1 MSDVI
6 FRNEQK
12 SDLGIASEKFLI
24 GVMYEEN
31 FGALLPFIRDIEVT
45 DINWN
50 GKDLWIDDV
59 SRGRYCAG
67 IKLDNDFIEAFCIR
81 VANVVSKTFN
91 KYYPRLEAETDDLR
105 ITIIHKS
112 VSHTGTTISIR
123 KTPIVKRIT
132 FAKSIREDYYCPE
145 EVANLLSNSVKAKF
159 NIVIGGLPG
168 VGKTELV
175 KYLTNYIF
183 PRDRVITIEDTMEI
197 HYSKIN
203 PNKDCVE
210 LKVDDTVFTYTDA
223 IKSCLRLLPQWILLS
238 EARSKEVQY
247 LLESISTGAKC
258 ITTIHTDDM
267 RKVPKRVVNMMGDM
281 DNSAL
286 AEQMAYSYFD
296 IGILVD
302 KTQDTAT
309 GKISRFI
316 AQIVMY
322 YEHEG
327 ENKCIVLYNRG
338 KITGE
343 EIPEEIMQQ
352 FNRMGIADP
361 WKYTFIEDTHQE
373 IDDSTGFLDGEGF
386 DDEMSSFDD
395 TTGVTGNSTSRYT
408 DDEDEVSGEVED
420 DAEVGGV
427 AKAVV
432 AGAAVVGSVLSGVS
446 ASDTEG
452 VRESDDQPTGFA
464 DEEESE
470 EKSTDYVGEGNDD
483 SEGATD
489 YVESEEKA
497 TDYVEEDDSEAATGY
512 VNDEETGFADEDE
525 LKQSTED
532 SDEEGATGIVDDSD
546 ESATGVVEDE
556 EAATGVVDESDED
569 EEATGSVDVD
579 ESEAATGYVDAS
591 EKPVGKKS
599 GRSRKRGRR

>member
-59 SRGRYCAG
+59 SRGRYCSG

-197 HYSKIN
+197 HYSSIN

-322 YEHEG
+322 YEHGG

-408 DDEDEVSGEVED
+408 DDEDEVSCEVED
-420 DAEVGGV
+420 
-427 AKAVV
+427 VV
-432 AGAAVVGSVLSGVS
+432 AEESEVEGVVPSGVDS
-446 ASDTEG
+446 FEEKETTGYMSEQTTDFVGEDEEKSTNFVEETNSEKTEDEG
-452 VRESDDQPTGFA
+452 EAATGYVSEDETGFA
-464 DEEESE
+464 DEDDFKASTESFEDESATGVIDEEDATGIVEDAE
-470 EKSTDYVGEGNDD
+470 EAEEATGSVDEEEAATSVVEDTVEDEEATGSVD
-483 SEGATD
+483 S
-489 YVESEEKA
+489 
-497 TDYVEEDDSEAATGY
+497 DDSEAATGY
-512 VNDEETGFADEDE
+512 V
-525 LKQSTED
+525 
-532 SDEEGATGIVDDSD
+532 
-546 ESATGVVEDE
+546 
-556 EAATGVVDESDED
+556 
-569 EEATGSVDVD
+569 DVD
-579 ESEAATGYVDAS
+579 GS
-591 EKPVGKKS
+591 EKSTGKKN

>member
-281 DNSAL
+281 DNSSL

-296 IGILVD
+296 VGILVD

-322 YEHEG
+322 YEHNG

-408 DDEDEVSGEVED
+408 DDDDEVSGEVED
-420 DAEVGGV
+420 EVDSISE
-427 AKAVV
+427 KEDSEPSRVV
-432 AGAAVVGSVLSGVS
+432 DGTI
-446 ASDTEG
+446 SDET
-452 VRESDDQPTGFA
+452 SDEQPTGFVGDA
-464 DEEESE
+464 EDKPTGFVDEAKE
-470 EKSTDYVGEGNDD
+470 EK
-483 SEGATD
+483 
-489 YVESEEKA
+489 VECE
-497 TDYVEEDDSEAATGY
+497 SEAATGY
-512 VNDEETGFADEDE
+512 VNEDETGFADEE
-525 LKQSTED
+525 ALKASTESAEDD
-532 SDEEGATGIVDDSD
+532 SATGVMDEEGATGIVVDSED
-546 ESATGVVEDE
+546 ESATGVVEDSDE
-556 EAATGVVDESDED
+556 DEVATGVVEDSDD
-569 EEATGSVDVD
+569 SEEATGSVDVD
-579 ESEAATGYVDAS
+579 ESEASTGYVDEV
-591 EKPVGKKS
+591 EKTRGKKNDCNK
-599 GRSRKRGRR
+599 RRGRR

>member
-59 SRGRYCAG
+59 SRGRYCSG

-197 HYSKIN
+197 HYSSIN

-322 YEHEG
+322 YEHGG

-420 DAEVGGV
+420 
-427 AKAVV
+427 VV
-432 AGAAVVGSVLSGVS
+432 AEESEAEDVVPSGVDS
-446 ASDTEG
+446 FEEEDTTGYMSE
-452 VRESDDQPTGFA
+452 QPTDFVGE
-464 DEEESE
+464 DE
-470 EKSTDYVGEGNDD
+470 EKSTDF
-483 SEGATD
+483 
-489 YVESEEKA
+489 VEEYKSEKA
-497 TDYVEEDDSEAATGY
+497 EDESEAATGY
-512 VNDEETGFADEDE
+512 VIEDETGFAEEDDLKASTESSEDE
-525 LKQSTED
+525 YATGII
-532 SDEEGATGIVDDSD
+532 DEEGATGIVEDA
-546 ESATGVVEDE
+546 EEEEEATGSVDEE
-556 EAATGVVDESDED
+556 EAATGVVEGVDED
-569 EEATGSVDVD
+569 EEATGSVDSD
-579 ESEAATGYVDAS
+579 DSEAATGYVDVS
-591 EKPVGKKS
+591 EKSTGKKN
-599 GRSRKRGRR
+599 GRNRRRGRR

>member
-1 MSDVI
+1 MGDVI

-12 SDLGIASEKFLI
+12 SDLYSDGTKFLI

-31 FGALLPFIRDIEVT
+31 FGALLPYIRDIEVT

-67 IKLDNDFIEAFCIR
+67 IKLENDFVDAFCVR

-132 FAKSIREDYYCPE
+132 FAKSIKEDYYAPE

-210 LKVDDTVFTYTDA
+210 LKVDDTIFTYTDA

-281 DNSAL
+281 DNSSL

-296 IGILVD
+296 VGILVD
-302 KTQDTAT
+302 KVQDASA

-322 YEHEG
+322 YEEGG
-327 ENKCIVLYNRG
+327 ENKCAVLYDRG
-338 KITGE
+338 KLTGE
-343 EIPEEIMQQ
+343 PIPEEALQH
-352 FNRMGIADP
+352 FNRMGISDP
-361 WKYTFIEDTHQE
+361 WKYTFIQDTSQ
-373 IDDSTGFLDGEGF
+373 DDNDITGFLDGSDE
-386 DDEMSSFDD
+386 DEMCAVDD
-395 TTGVTGNSTSRYT
+395 TTTGVTGTSTSRYT
-408 DDEDEVSGEVED
+408 DDESEVSGEVDVISDEEETNYSEPGTEFADFGEKDTVDNYHPEFCSSESED
-420 DAEVGGV
+420 EVPTGYVSSEDEVNSSTGY
-427 AKAVV
+427 
-432 AGAAVVGSVLSGVS
+432 VGSVNEE
-446 ASDTEG
+446 DET
-452 VRESDDQPTGFA
+452 PTG
-464 DEEESE
+464 
-470 EKSTDYVGEGNDD
+470 YVSSD
-483 SEGATD
+483 SEDETPTG
-489 YVESEEKA
+489 YVESESSDDKP
-497 TDYVEEDDSEAATGY
+497 TGFVDDSE
-512 VNDEETGFADEDE
+512 EKTGFM
-525 LKQSTED
+525 
-532 SDEEGATGIVDDSD
+532 DDS
-546 ESATGVVEDE
+546 SEDK
-556 EAATGVVDESDED
+556 TGVVDEGEQP
-569 EEATGSVDVD
+569 TGYIETSED
-579 ESEAATGYVDAS
+579 ESESVTSFVEEEDSETGIID
-591 EKPVGKKS
+591 EDKK
-599 GRSRKRGRR
+599 GRKSRKRRNRR

>member
-281 DNSAL
+281 DNSSL

-296 IGILVD
+296 VGILVD

-322 YEHEG
+322 YEHNG

-408 DDEDEVSGEVED
+408 DDDDEVSGEVED
-420 DAEVGGV
+420 EVDSTSEAEDSKPSRVVEDITPEESSNEQPTGFVGGADDKPTGFV
-427 AKAVV
+427 EKVKEEKVEDESETAT
-432 AGAAVVGSVLSGVS
+432 GYVS
-446 ASDTEG
+446 EDE
-452 VRESDDQPTGFA
+452 TGFA
-464 DEEESE
+464 DEE
-470 EKSTDYVGEGNDD
+470 DL
-483 SEGATD
+483 
-489 YVESEEKA
+489 KA
-497 TDYVEEDDSEAATGY
+497 
-512 VNDEETGFADEDE
+512 
-525 LKQSTED
+525 STE
-532 SDEEGATGIVDDSD
+532 STESAED
-546 ESATGVVEDE
+546 ESATGVTDEEDATGIVADEESICSEDE
-556 EAATGVVDESDED
+556 EATGVVDDSDEDDAATGVVEDSDES

-579 ESEAATGYVDAS
+579 ESEAATGYVDEV
-591 EKPVGKKS
+591 EKPTGKKN
-599 GRSRKRGRR
+599 GRNRKKGRR

>member
-1 MSDVI
+1 MGDVI

-12 SDLGIASEKFLI
+12 NEMMSDGSKFLI

-31 FGALLPFIRDIEVT
+31 FGPLLPYIRDIEVT

-67 IKLDNDFIEAFCIR
+67 ITLDNDFVEAFCIR

-145 EVANLLSNSVKAKF
+145 EVANLLSNSVKARF

-203 PNKDCVE
+203 PKKDCVE

-281 DNSAL
+281 DNSSL

-296 IGILVD
+296 LGILVD

-322 YEHEG
+322 YEEEG
-327 ENKCIVLYNRG
+327 KNKCVVLYNRG
-338 KITGE
+338 KLTGAP
-343 EIPEEIMQQ
+343 IPDEAMQQ
-352 FNRMGIADP
+352 FNRMGISDP
-361 WKYTFIEDTHQE
+361 WQYTFIEDTHQD

-408 DDEDEVSGEVED
+408 DDESEVSGEVDNTDEEGKEVTVSEPED
-420 DAEVGGV
+420 V
-427 AKAVV
+427 
-432 AGAAVVGSVLSGVS
+432 VS
-446 ASDTEG
+446 ASEDEESATSDMNNSEVCEDESTGYMGDDSSEDEKTGFMEG
-452 VRESDDQPTGFA
+452 SSEEGQPTDFVEEQSEEEQPTGFMEGEESSEEEQPTSFVESEDESEKPTGFVE

-470 EKSTDYVGEGNDD
+470 
-483 SEGATD
+483 
-489 YVESEEKA
+489 
-497 TDYVEEDDSEAATGY
+497 TG
-512 VNDEETGFADEDE
+512 DM
-525 LKQSTED
+525 
-532 SDEEGATGIVDDSD
+532 EEGSSKWFGRH
-546 ESATGVVEDE
+546 
-556 EAATGVVDESDED
+556 
-569 EEATGSVDVD
+569 
-579 ESEAATGYVDAS
+579 
-591 EKPVGKKS
+591 GKRDKK
-599 GRSRKRGRR
+599 RRGRH

>member
-1 MSDVI
+1 M
-6 FRNEQK
+6 
-12 SDLGIASEKFLI
+12 
-24 GVMYEEN
+24 
-31 FGALLPFIRDIEVT
+31 
-45 DINWN
+45 
-50 GKDLWIDDV
+50 
-59 SRGRYCAG
+59 
-67 IKLDNDFIEAFCIR
+67 
-81 VANVVSKTFN
+81 
-91 KYYPRLEAETDDLR
+91 
-105 ITIIHKS
+105 
-112 VSHTGTTISIR
+112 
-123 KTPIVKRIT
+123 
-132 FAKSIREDYYCPE
+132 
-145 EVANLLSNSVKAKF
+145 
-159 NIVIGGLPG
+159 
-168 VGKTELV
+168 
-175 KYLTNYIF
+175 
-183 PRDRVITIEDTMEI
+183 
-197 HYSKIN
+197 
-203 PNKDCVE
+203 
-210 LKVDDTVFTYTDA
+210 KVDDTVFTYTDA

-322 YEHEG
+322 YEHGG

-420 DAEVGGV
+420 VTEE
-427 AKAVV
+427 VV
-432 AGAAVVGSVLSGVS
+432 ADESEVEDSVPSRVDS
-446 ASDTEG
+446 
-452 VRESDDQPTGFA
+452 F
-464 DEEESE
+464 EEESTGYMSE
-470 EKSTDYVGEGNDD
+470 QPTDYVGEG
-483 SEGATD
+483 
-489 YVESEEKA
+489 EEKP
-497 TDYVEEDDSEAATGY
+497 TDFFEETKEEKTEDESEAATGY
-512 VNDEETGFADEDE
+512 VSEDETGFADEE
-525 LKQSTED
+525 VLKASTESSED
-532 SDEEGATGIVDDSD
+532 ESATGIIDEEGATGIVEDA
-546 ESATGVVEDE
+546 EEAEEATGSVDEE
-556 EAATGVVDESDED
+556 EAATGVVEGVDED
-569 EEATGSVDVD
+569 EEATGSVDSD
-579 ESEAATGYVDAS
+579 DSEAETGYVDVS
-591 EKPVGKKS
+591 EKSTGKKN
-599 GRSRKRGRR
+599 GRNRRRGRR

>member
-1 MSDVI
+1 MGDVI

-12 SDLGIASEKFLI
+12 SDLYSDGTKFLI

-31 FGALLPFIRDIEVT
+31 FGALLPYIRDIEVT

-67 IKLDNDFIEAFCIR
+67 IKLENDFVDAFCVR

-132 FAKSIREDYYCPE
+132 FAKSIKEDYYAPE

-210 LKVDDTVFTYTDA
+210 LKVDDTIFTYTDA

-281 DNSAL
+281 DNSSL

-296 IGILVD
+296 VGILVD
-302 KTQDTAT
+302 KVQDAVT

-322 YEHEG
+322 YEEGG
-327 ENKCIVLYNRG
+327 ENKCAVLYDRG
-338 KITGE
+338 KLTGE
-343 EIPEEIMQQ
+343 PIPEEALQH
-352 FNRMGIADP
+352 FNRMGISDP
-361 WKYTFIEDTHQE
+361 WKYTFIQDTSQ
-373 IDDSTGFLDGEGF
+373 DDNDITGFLDGSDE
-386 DDEMSSFDD
+386 DEMCAVDD
-395 TTGVTGNSTSRYT
+395 TTTGVTGTSTSRYT
-408 DDEDEVSGEVED
+408 DDESEVSGEVDVISDEEGTNYSESGTDFVEKDTVDNYRSEFCSSESED
-420 DAEVGGV
+420 EV
-427 AKAVV
+427 
-432 AGAAVVGSVLSGVS
+432 
-446 ASDTEG
+446 
-452 VRESDDQPTGFA
+452 PTGYVSSE
-464 DEEESE
+464 DEVDS
-470 EKSTDYVGEGNDD
+470 STDYVGSVNEEDETPTGYVSSDNED
-483 SEGATD
+483 ETPTG
-489 YVESEEKA
+489 YVESESSDDKP
-497 TDYVEEDDSEAATGY
+497 TGFVDDSE
-512 VNDEETGFADEDE
+512 EKTGFM
-525 LKQSTED
+525 
-532 SDEEGATGIVDDSD
+532 DDS
-546 ESATGVVEDE
+546 SEDK
-556 EAATGVVDESDED
+556 TDVVDEGEQP
-569 EEATGSVDVD
+569 TGYIETSED
-579 ESEAATGYVDAS
+579 ESESVTSFVEEEDSETGIID
-591 EKPVGKKS
+591 EDKK
-599 GRSRKRGRR
+599 GRKSRKRRNRR

>member
-281 DNSAL
+281 DNSSL

-296 IGILVD
+296 VGILVD

-322 YEHEG
+322 YEHNG

-408 DDEDEVSGEVED
+408 DDDDEVSGEVEEEED
-420 DAEVGGV
+420 SISEEEDSEPSRVVEDTTSDETSDGQPAGFVGDAGD
-427 AKAVV
+427 K
-432 AGAAVVGSVLSGVS
+432 
-446 ASDTEG
+446 
-452 VRESDDQPTGFA
+452 PTGFV
-464 DEEESE
+464 EEVKE
-470 EKSTDYVGEGNDD
+470 EKVEGE
-483 SEGATD
+483 
-489 YVESEEKA
+489 
-497 TDYVEEDDSEAATGY
+497 SEAATGY
-512 VNDEETGFADEDE
+512 VDEDETGFADEKA
-525 LKQSTED
+525 LKASTESTESTED
-532 SDEEGATGIVDDSD
+532 ESATGVMDEEGATGIVVDSEDEEATGVVGDSD
-546 ESATGVVEDE
+546 EDEAATGVVED
-556 EAATGVVDESDED
+556 SDD
-569 EEATGSVDVD
+569 SEEATGSVDVD
-579 ESEAATGYVDAS
+579 ESEAATGYVDEV
-591 EKPVGKKS
+591 EKATCKKN
-599 GRSRKRGRR
+599 GRNKRRGRR